1 MLLVL
6 PFGGPAWPDLLASLP
21 GVSCGPVTDTIC
33 LPVQMFNAPPSAKGM
48 SVHIEV
54 ICTGLPHV
62 QVNTHTH
69 THTDKR
75 SFTLSTLYYMCK
87 PPTKDVSQIQSTHEW
102 SESTG
107 FPAFWM
113 LDFPTII
120 VHLIRKRCVLNTLIW
135 MFLNNTWGQ
144 TEKHLNENYTGYSLH
159 FWNYSLWIARSRTWP
174 IDHWSVWGC
183 PW

>member
-1 MLLVL
+1 M
-6 PFGGPAWPDLLASLP
+6 
-21 GVSCGPVTDTIC
+21 CRRTHT
-33 LPVQMFNAPPSAKGM
+33 
-48 SVHIEV
+48 H
-54 ICTGLPHV
+54 
-62 QVNTHTH
+62 THTH

-75 SFTLSTLYYMCK
+75 SFTLSTLYYICK
-87 PPTKDVSQIQSTHEW
+87 PPTKDVSQIRSTHEW
-102 SESTG
+102 SESTS

-159 FWNYSLWIARSRTWP
+159 FWNYSLWIAWSRTWP
-174 IDHWSVWGC
+174 IHQLVSVKVSLVNPDLGLVSVVMAFWPRTVTLTCEVQWNWGSLVSEL
-183 PW
+183 PPLSFPSGDGLHAATT